1 LLIVLSTTMCK
12 NKNEDLNTSALEV
25 FSDSLFQASIDSAKI
40 AGAAI
45 IVSQKDK
52 ILLDKAYGFA
62 SLELSAPMPDEAQF
76 EIGSVTKQFTAAAIL
91 KLAEAK
97 KLSLTD
103 DFTKY
108 IKFDTKGRSVT
119 IKNLLNHTSGIPS
132 YTELPEFEDLSIEK
146 HPRDSLVR
154 LVEQKDFL
162 FEPGEVLIYNNTGY
176 FLLGLIIEKVTAK
189 KYEEYLKET
198 FFDPLGMNHTCNC
211 SNTKV
216 VKNKVYG
223 YTFIKNGLQQK
234 QYLNHTWPFA
244 AGSLCSTTK
253 DLLIWMKAL
262 HNGKVLSDS
271 LYQSM
276 ITPGKLN
283 DGSTLRYADG
293 LVNFSNYSHKEIAH
307 IGGINGF
314 LSDTRY
320 FPDDNLY
327 IICLVNTAGPHGAS
341 YFADKITWKLLDK
354 IEYTPHKI
362 DINLH
367 SLAGKYR
374 GQVGR
379 IITLEVRD
387 IPNALII
394 AIEGQKN
401 ADTLQTYLGNS
412 TWADGNSKIIFK
424 NNECKEDYIYG
435 YYILKKEN

>member
-1 LLIVLSTTMCK
+1 MIIVLATAGCK
-12 NKNEDLNTSALEV
+12 NKNADLNTSTLEV

-76 EIGSVTKQFTAAAIL
+76 EIGSGTKQFTAAAIL

-108 IKFDTKGRSVT
+108 IKFDTKGRFVT

-132 YTELPEFEDLSIEK
+132 YTELPEFENLSIEK

-162 FEPGEVLIYNNTGY
+162 FEPGEILFYNNTGY
-176 FLLGLIIEKVTAK
+176 FLLGLIIEKVTGK
-189 KYEEYLKET
+189 TYEDYLKET
-198 FFDPLGMNHTCNC
+198 FFDPLGMNHTCYC

-216 VKNKVYG
+216 IKNKVYG
-223 YTFIKNGLQQK
+223 YTYILDGLQQK
-234 QYLNHTWPFA
+234 QYLDHTWPFA

-262 HNGKVLSDS
+262 HNGKVFSDS
-271 LYQSM
+271 LYQYM
-276 ITPGKLN
+276 ITPDKLN
-283 DGSTLRYADG
+283 DGSIPHYANG
-293 LVNFSNYSHKEIAH
+293 LVNFSNYGHKEIAH

-341 YFADKITWKLLDK
+341 YFADKITWKLMDK
-354 IEYTPHKI
+354 NEYTPHKI

-367 SLAGKYR
+367 SLAGKYI

-394 AIEGQKN
+394 TFEGQKN
-401 ADTLQTYLGNS
+401 GDTLQTYLGNS
-412 TWADGNSKIIFK
+412 TWADGNSKILLK
-424 NNECKEDYIYG
+424 NNECKLDQIYG